1 MSFLANPYALVIFV
15 MIAAAISLSI
25 SNRSVTL
32 ESFFNGK
39 NFGSEPSLWTLILSQ
54 VTTWIFARSLLN
66 AAILGYFYGLAGT
79 LAYTFYYISFLTG
92 GFIVSR
98 IRQEGANSVQEWLG
112 NYFGKIGHWTYNFLV
127 VLRLLSEVFANLIV
141 IGLIFSSAFPEFEIS
156 GQIAIFVVGI
166 IGLLYSAKGGFQ
178 ASLKTDVFQM
188 VIFLI
193 VFSICFLWMIFSI
206 DF

>member
-1 MSFLANPYALVIFV
+1 MIGRSNLHKLENLMSFLANPYALVIFV
-15 MIAAAISLSI
+15 IIAAAISLSI

-39 NFGSEPSLWTLILSQ
+39 NFGSEPSLWTIVLSQ

-98 IRQEGANSVQEWLG
+98 IRQE
-112 NYFGKIGHWTYNFLV
+112 
-127 VLRLLSEVFANLIV
+127 VLILFKN
-141 IGLIFSSAFPEFEIS
+141 GWEI
-156 GQIAIFVVGI
+156 I
-166 IGLLYSAKGGFQ
+166 LEK
-178 ASLKTDVFQM
+178 
-188 VIFLI
+188 
-193 VFSICFLWMIFSI
+193 
-206 DF
+206 

>member
-79 LAYTFYYISFLTG
+79 LA
-92 GFIVSR
+92 
-98 IRQEGANSVQEWLG
+98 
-112 NYFGKIGHWTYNFLV
+112 
-127 VLRLLSEVFANLIV
+127 
-141 IGLIFSSAFPEFEIS
+141 
-156 GQIAIFVVGI
+156 
-166 IGLLYSAKGGFQ
+166 
-178 ASLKTDVFQM
+178 
-188 VIFLI
+188 
-193 VFSICFLWMIFSI
+193 
-206 DF
+206 